1 MAAVLSGLE
10 CLALAFGT
18 HILHGTVHLSR
29 SAPMICTQIL
39 VPYQE
44 MTIARAAGIVKH
56 KPWVDS
62 YSFLMPCPDPAIKS
76 HVSHMYIVS

>member
-44 MTIARAAGIVKH
+44 MTTAQAAGNVKH
-56 KPWVDS
+56 KLWLDVIIDLI
-62 YSFLMPCPDPAIKS
+62 YKVNYLI
-76 HVSHMYIVS
+76 YIYVR